1 MDQIESISTKEFG
14 MFKDF
19 IYSQAGIA
27 LSDVKKPLVS
37 GRLTKRLHFHK
48 LNTFSQYYKLIND
61 PANLSEKQIAID
73 LLTTNETHFF
83 REPKHF
89 DFFKNVILSKRVKG
103 KPFRVWSAACSSGE
117 EPYTIAMMLAEHLG
131 NEPWEVLASDLST
144 KVLNQAQSGCYN
156 MQRASEIPRQYL
168 TKYCL
173 KGTGDHDGQLLIVK
187 ELRQRVKFSQ
197 VNLTKPYPDMGQFDV
212 IFLRNVM
219 IYFDVET
226 KKAITNQMLPLLK
239 NDGYFIIS
247 HSESLNGVTEK
258 FISEAPSIY
267 KKSANH

>member
-1 MDQIESISTKEFG
+1 MDQIESLTVKEFG
-14 MFKDF
+14 LFKSF
-19 IYSQAGIA
+19 IYAQAGIA

-37 GRLTKRLHFHK
+37 GRLSKRLHFHQ
-48 LNTFSQYYKLIND
+48 LNSFTQYYKLIND
-61 PANLSEKQIAID
+61 PANAKEKQIAID

-89 DFFKNVILSKRVKG
+89 DFFKEVILPKRSKG

-117 EPYTIAMMLAEHLG
+117 EPYTIAMLLDEHLG
-131 NEPWEVLASDLST
+131 KEPWDIVASDLST
-144 KVLNQAQSGCYN
+144 KVLQQAQSGCYN
-156 MQRASEIPRQYL
+156 MQRASEIPRPYL

-173 KGTGDHDGQLLIVK
+173 KGTGDHDGELLIVK
-187 ELRQRVKFSQ
+187 ELRQRIKFLQ
-197 VNLTKPYPDMGQFDV
+197 VNLTKPFPDLGQFDV

-226 KKAITNQMLPLLK
+226 KRQITDQMLPLLK
-239 NDGYFIIS
+239 NDGYFMIS

-258 FISEAPSIY
+258 FVSEAPSIY
-267 KKSANH
+267 KKTAN